1 MTGGTFS
8 VDFPTTVGAFD
19 TTFDR
24 TINAFVVKLAF
35 TPKEQING
43 AIDDLQDIIDGNP
56 GPLADK
62 VQDAQAKARIAFDE
76 LCKTPPDN
84 QAAAGNIEGAVGD
97 LDAAISQ
104 GLDPAEAIRLMV
116 NLAGVARQL
125 AEEAIDEAIARG
137 GDPVKIQ
144 EAQDALAGGD
154 ALRLGQAFKD
164 AAAQY
169 KDAIAKAEG
178 A

>member
-84 QAAAGNIEGAVGD
+84 QASAGNIEGAVGD